1 MAVQIRTFCACV
13 RCRPDQR
20 HLSGHPWRS
29 TSSIALQPN
38 GFIGRRPPGRRLEV
52 AGKVLGLEQRREC
65 ADNGSGPVRA
75 VDADVHA
82 ARYFA
87 GVISPVA
94 ELMAAYSPPI
104 PVPAMNRR
112 WRGSSARSQTA
123 EEMRTATGTLSASVP
138 HR

>member
-1 MAVQIRTFCACV
+1 MDPAQYVPLT
-13 RCRPDQR
+13 PM
-20 HLSGHPWRS
+20 S
-29 TSSIALQPN
+29 T
-38 GFIGRRPPGRRLEV
+38 R
-52 AGKVLGLEQRREC
+52 
-65 ADNGSGPVRA
+65 
-75 VDADVHA
+75 

-94 ELMAAYSPPI
+94 GLMAAYSPPI

>member
-1 MAVQIRTFCACV
+1 M
-13 RCRPDQR
+13 
-20 HLSGHPWRS
+20 
-29 TSSIALQPN
+29 ALQPH
-38 GFIGRRPPGRRLEV
+38 GFIGRGPGSAQLAPPAREAPGR
-52 AGKVLGLEQRREC
+52 AGEVLGLEQRREC
-65 ADNGSGPVRA
+65 ADNGSGPGRA

-94 ELMAAYSPPI
+94 GLMAAYSPPI

-138 HR
+138 YR